1 MHNPRIYIAIATFHP
16 IVGGAEKQALMQ
28 GRSLR
33 ARGIEATILTFHHE
47 SAWAKREEIEGVPV
61 VRVAGSVLHNRRQ
74 LPRPLQKLFYIV
86 AMIIMGWS
94 LWRHRQ
100 HFDILHIYHLN
111 FMALPAAF
119 VCWLAH
125 KPMIA
130 AVRSTGSGISTHQS
144 LLAGSLDPGLP
155 FLRVPGRIKTDNDLE
170 DLERLGRPIV
180 HLTHTLLL
188 RIRAVIIV
196 LSSRM
201 KDYPIAHNFPLPDI
215 QLIPNGVDI
224 TRFHPLQPQ
233 VLGDDYKQPLAL
245 PSTSVSTPATGPKAW
260 TVVCVAR
267 LNFEKG
273 IDVLLHAWHLV
284 HMEAPQ
290 AHLLV
295 VGDGPLLA
303 QLQRMA
309 QELAIS
315 DCITFARTQYDIP
328 AQLNRGSIAVL
339 PSRSEGMP
347 NAILEAMACGLPCV
361 ATRVSGSEDLIQ
373 HGENGLLVDVYDYQ
387 AMAQAILTLLR
398 DPQRICLYGQAARLR
413 IEQAY
418 SLDHITDM
426 YVALYQRVFQN
437 RILNNQRKKVTQQC
451 VE

>member
-16 IVGGAEKQALMQ
+16 IIGGAEKQALMQ
-28 GRSLR
+28 ARCLR
-33 ARGIEATILTFHHE
+33 ARGIAATILTFHHE
-47 SAWAKREEIEGVPV
+47 SAWPKREEIEGVPV
-61 VRVAGSVLHNRRQ
+61 IRVGGSVLHNRRQ
-74 LPRPLQKLFYIV
+74 LPRPLQKLFYMV

-100 HFDILHIYHLN
+100 HFDILHVYHLN

-180 HLTHTLLL
+180 HLTHALLL
-188 RIRAVIIV
+188 RIRAIIIV
-196 LSSRM
+196 LSTRM
-201 KDYPIAHNFPLPDI
+201 KDYPVAHNFSLPDI
-215 QLIPNGVDI
+215 QLIPNGVD
-224 TRFHPLQPQ
+224 TTCFHPLQPQ
-233 VLGDDYKQPLAL
+233 ELGDENGQAQEF
-245 PSTSVSTPATGPKAW
+245 SSVSTPATGQRAW

-284 HMEAPQ
+284 HLEAPQ
-290 AHLLV
+290 AHLRI

-303 QLQRMA
+303 QLQCMA
-309 QELAIS
+309 QKLAIS
-315 DCITFARTQYDIP
+315 DCITFVGTQYDIP
-328 AQLNRGSIAVL
+328 AQLYRGSIAVL

-347 NAILEAMACGLPCV
+347 NAILEAMACGIPCV

-373 HGENGLLVDVYDYQ
+373 HGKNGLLVDVYDYP

-398 DPQRICLYGQAARLR
+398 DPERVHVYGQAARKR

-418 SLDHITDM
+418 SLDHITDI
-426 YVALYQRVFQN
+426 YVALYQCIFQN
-437 RILNNQRKKVTQQC
+437 KTLNNQRRKVTQQC